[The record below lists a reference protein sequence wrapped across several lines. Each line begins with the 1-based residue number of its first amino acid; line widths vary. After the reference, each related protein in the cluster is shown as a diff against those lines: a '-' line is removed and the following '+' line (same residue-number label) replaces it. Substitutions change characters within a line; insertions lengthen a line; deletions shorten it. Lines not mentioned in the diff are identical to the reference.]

1 MIKLF
6 SFVTTK
12 MVDVDLQTYVTIKKS
27 KFLGVPYS
35 TKKETKNVKIVKD
48 KMKHNIKIKTDVLN
62 IFNSGLSVPEISK
75 QTNVT
80 EKTLTKWVRKW
91 RESDKPKQQILDA
104 LWQRLL
110 EQEKAEKLNAKEIN
124 EITQSIQK
132 LQGELTIFGK
142 YINL

>member
-6 SFVTTK
+6 TFEKTK

-35 TKKETKNVKIVKD
+35 TKKETKKVKIEKD

-62 IFNSGLSVPEISK
+62 LFNSGLSVTEISK

-91 RESDKPKQQILDA
+91 RESDKPKQQIIDA